1 MANTKVYVG
10 KEGAQELYRII
21 KALIPAVDQEL
32 NENSSNPISNSAV
45 TNAFKKFGGYRKVNG
60 IGADNHPDVQNPDP
74 KVVYLVEDPNAPDPD
89 HFYEWIW
96 DVPTEGNPIWRC
108 IGTTTMDLE
117 DYYTKDESD
126 AIFATK
132 DDLPTIDEHYAP
144 DSSNAQSG
152 IGVTEA
158 VAGKADVSTTLAGYG
173 ISDAYTKTQADALLA
188 DKADI
193 ISDGTENNLISLA
206 NDGNIKDSGIPSGT
220 TAEGTSTLII
230 TNTTVNN
237 ETTTT
242 YGWGGWTSSSVV
254 IPRSNKVTFGNIKYP
269 YVKIGNLYWMTEN
282 LRNPI
287 GNKNIDYWEYDN
299 GSNPRKYGLVYRDTS
314 IMKAVPDGS
323 PTTEMAALLHDGW
336 RIPTR
341 GDFYNLGSGLSE
353 YDGKALLSVEDG
365 GTDTKGFNGRLSG
378 DYREAGHVYSDAGF
392 INVNSVLDLYTS
404 EYYGLASQRY
414 SFTIRTGGGSPR
426 ITYGNG
432 IGGET
437 YLYCCLR
444 LCCNAN

>member
-1 MANTKVYVG
+1 MSGRYFSSYDGKTVMAD
-10 KEGAQELYRII
+10 
-21 KALIPAVDQEL
+21 VD
-32 NENSSNPISNSAV
+32 
-45 TNAFKKFGGYRKVNG
+45 VNG
-60 IGADNHPDVQNPDP
+60 NSLELTIEDEKVKAIGNIPVGGGDESVWTDETFNALGDDNGDNILDENDEAIGDEDAETLWATRDGVGFKAKRAEADINGNSLELTIEDN
-74 KVVYLVEDPNAPDPD
+74 KVVE
-89 HFYEWIW
+89 
-96 DVPTEGNPIWRC
+96 
-108 IGTTTMDLE
+108 IGGHTLNGG
-117 DYYTKDESD
+117 
-126 AIFATK
+126 
-132 DDLPTIDEHYAP
+132 TI
-144 DSSNAQSG
+144 
-152 IGVTEA
+152 
-158 VAGKADVSTTLAGYG
+158 
-173 ISDAYTKTQADALLA
+173 DAYTKTQTDALLA

-206 NDGNIKDSGIPSGT
+206 NDGNIKDSGIPSRT
-220 TAEGTSTLII
+220 TAEGTSTLTI

-254 IPRSNKVTFGNIKYP
+254 IPLSNKVTFGNIKYP

-299 GSNPRKYGLVYRDTS
+299 GSNPRKYGLIYKDTTV
-314 IMKAVPDGS
+314 MKAWPDGS

-341 GDFYNLGSGLSE
+341 GDFYNLGSGLRE
-353 YDGKALLSVEDG
+353 YDGANLLSVEDG

-378 DYREAGHVYSDAGF
+378 VYREAGHGYSDVGF
-392 INVNSVLDLYTS
+392 HSGTLQLYTS
-404 EYYGLASQRY
+404 EYYGAALQRY
-414 SFTIRTGGGSPR
+414 VFLISTGGGNPR

-432 IGGET
+432 LGGET

>member
-1 MANTKVYVG
+1 MSKQYFSNYGGNTVMAD
-10 KEGAQELYRII
+10 
-21 KALIPAVDQEL
+21 VD
-32 NENSSNPISNSAV
+32 
-45 TNAFKKFGGYRKVNG
+45 VNG
-60 IGADNHPDVQNPDP
+60 NSLELHVNDEGKIDKIGD
-74 KVVYLVEDPNAPDPD
+74 KYIEGTGEAP
-89 HFYEWIW
+89 
-96 DVPTEGNPIWRC
+96 V
-108 IGTTTMDLE
+108 
-117 DYYTKDESD
+117 
-126 AIFATK
+126 
-132 DDLPTIDEHYAP
+132 
-144 DSSNAQSG
+144 
-152 IGVTEA
+152 
-158 VAGKADVSTTLAGYG
+158 
-173 ISDAYTKTQADALLA
+173 DAYTKEETNALLD

-220 TAEGTSTLII
+220 TAEGTSTLTI

-254 IPRSNKVTFGNIKYP
+254 IPLSNKVTFGNIKYP
-269 YVKIGNLYWMTEN
+269 YVKIGGLYWMTEN

-299 GSNPRKYGLVYRDTS
+299 GSNLRKYGLVYKDTTV
-314 IMKAVPDGS
+314 MKAWPDGS

-341 GDFYNLGSGLSE
+341 GDFSSLGSGLGE
-353 YDGKALLSVEDG
+353 YDGAALLSVEDG

-378 DYREAGHVYSDAGF
+378 VYREAGHGYSDVGF
-392 INVNSVLDLYTS
+392 AFGMLYLYAS
-404 EYYGLASQRY
+404 DYYPAALQRY
-414 SFTIRTGGGSPR
+414 TFSIGTGGGNPR
-426 ITYGNG
+426 IGYGNAL
-432 IGGET
+432 GGET

>member
-1 MANTKVYVG
+1 MIEIQKPLWDSFNGKGFAAETSKYAERSSADANGHSLTLTITGDKVTAIG
-10 KEGAQELYRII
+10 D
-21 KALIPAVDQEL
+21 IP
-32 NENSSNPISNSAV
+32 I
-45 TNAFKKFGGYRKVNG
+45 GG
-60 IGADNHPDVQNPDP
+60 
-74 KVVYLVEDPNAPDPD
+74 
-89 HFYEWIW
+89 
-96 DVPTEGNPIWRC
+96 
-108 IGTTTMDLE
+108 
-117 DYYTKDESD
+117 
-126 AIFATK
+126 
-132 DDLPTIDEHYAP
+132 TI
-144 DSSNAQSG
+144 
-152 IGVTEA
+152 
-158 VAGKADVSTTLAGYG
+158 
-173 ISDAYTKTQADALLA
+173 DAYTKTQTDALLA

-206 NDGNIKDSGIPSGT
+206 NDGNIKDSGIPSRT
-220 TAEGTSTLII
+220 TAEGTSTLTI

-254 IPRSNKVTFGNIKYP
+254 IPLSNKVTFGNIKYP

-299 GSNPRKYGLVYRDTS
+299 GSNPRKYGLVYKDTT
-314 IMKAVPDGS
+314 IMKAWPDGS

-341 GDFYNLGSGLSE
+341 GDFYNLGNGLSE
-353 YDGKALLSVEDG
+353 YDGAALLSVDDG
-365 GTDTKGFNGRLSG
+365 GTDTKSFNGRLSG
-378 DYREAGHVYSDAGF
+378 VYREAGHGYSDAGF
-392 INVNSVLDLYTS
+392 GNVNKVLLLYTS
-404 EYYGLASQRY
+404 EYYGSASQRY
-414 SFTIRTGGGSPR
+414 SFTISTGGGSPR

>member
-1 MANTKVYVG
+1 MAD
-10 KEGAQELYRII
+10 
-21 KALIPAVDQEL
+21 VD
-32 NENSSNPISNSAV
+32 
-45 TNAFKKFGGYRKVNG
+45 VNG
-60 IGADNHPDVQNPDP
+60 NSLELTIEDEKVKAIGNIPVGGGDESVWTDETFNALGDDNGENILDENDEAIGDEDAETLWATRDGVGFKAERAEADINGNSLELTIEDN
-74 KVVYLVEDPNAPDPD
+74 KVVE
-89 HFYEWIW
+89 
-96 DVPTEGNPIWRC
+96 
-108 IGTTTMDLE
+108 IGGHTLNGG
-117 DYYTKDESD
+117 
-126 AIFATK
+126 
-132 DDLPTIDEHYAP
+132 TI
-144 DSSNAQSG
+144 
-152 IGVTEA
+152 
-158 VAGKADVSTTLAGYG
+158 
-173 ISDAYTKTQADALLA
+173 DAYTKTQTNALLA

-206 NDGNIKDSGIPSGT
+206 NDGNIKDSGIPSKT
-220 TAEGTSTLII
+220 NAEGTSTLTI

-254 IPRSNKVTFGNIKYP
+254 IPLSNKVTFGNIKYP

-299 GSNPRKYGLVYRDTS
+299 GSNPRKYGLVYKDTT
-314 IMKAVPDGS
+314 IMKAWPDGS

-341 GDFYNLGSGLSE
+341 GDFYNLGSGLGE
-353 YDGKALLSVEDG
+353 YDGAALLSVEDG

-378 DYREAGHVYSDAGF
+378 VYREAGHGYSDVGF
-392 INVNSVLDLYTS
+392 HLNSLELYTS
-404 EYYGLASQRY
+404 EYYEAALQRY
-414 SFTIRTGGGSPR
+414 SFLISTGGGNPR